1 MERIAYPFTI
11 TLPLLA
17 ALALASPS
25 GAASGALSL
34 HPEGLSLRTPVILA
48 QATPTQ
54 TPAPSTGAPAA
65 PSPRADRVEAR
76 IKALHDELKITS
88 AQEDQW
94 KNVTQVMRDNA
105 NTMQALTKVRRERA
119 KTMSALDDLK
129 SYAEITE
136 AHVDGLKKFIPAFE
150 PLYNSMSDEQKK
162 TADTVFRSRGRQRT
176 ASKSTAPKS
185 N

>member
-1 MERIAYPFTI
+1 MERITYPCTI
-11 TLPLLA
+11 TVPLLA

-25 GAASGALSL
+25 GAASGALTIN
-34 HPEGLSLRTPVILA
+34 PQAPSLRTQVILA
-48 QATPTQ
+48 QATPAQ
-54 TPAPSTGAPAA
+54 TPAPSTEAPAA
-65 PSPRADRVEAR
+65 GSRRANRVEAR

-105 NTMQALTKVRRERA
+105 KAMEALIQARRERA
-119 KTMSALDDLK
+119 KSLSALDDLR

-136 AHVDGLKKFIPAFE
+136 AHADGLKKFIPAFE

-176 ASKSTAPKS
+176 ASKSAAPKS